1 MAGHSK
7 WANIKHR
14 KQAQDAAKGKV
25 FTKLIRELT
34 TASRIGGPV
43 VADNPRLRAALDK
56 ALTAN
61 MTRDTIDRAIK
72 RGAGEEGDADLEE
85 LTYEGYGMS
94 GVAVVVETMT
104 NNRNRTASD
113 VRHAFTKCGGN
124 LGQDGSVSFLFKK
137 RGEIYFEPGINEDA
151 LMEAALES
159 GAEDVISQ
167 EDSSFLVITTPESFG
182 AVQDQLIRVGLK
194 PNAAEVTLAASTHV
208 EITDPEIAAKIVKL
222 TDMLED
228 LDDVQNVYTNA
239 DISAELMEQLAK

>member
-34 TASRIGGPV
+34 TASRLGGPIP
-43 VADNPRLRAALDK
+43 ADNPRLRAAIDK

-72 RGAGEEGDADLEE
+72 RGAGGEGEADLEE
-85 LTYEGYGMS
+85 LTYEGYGMG

-113 VRHAFTKCGGN
+113 VRYAFTKCGGN

-137 RGEIYFEPGINEDA
+137 RGEIYFEAGVNEDA
-151 LMEAALES
+151 LMEAALDA
-159 GAEDVISQ
+159 GAEDVIAQ
-167 EDSSFLVITTPESFG
+167 AEGGFLVITTPESFG
-182 AVQDQLIRVGLK
+182 SVQDQLIHNGFK
-194 PNAAEVTLAASTHV
+194 PAGAEVTMSATTQTD
-208 EITDPEIAAKIVKL
+208 ITDIETAEKILKML
-222 TDMLED
+222 DMLED
-228 LDDVQNVYTNA
+228 LDDVQNVYSNVNIAT
-239 DISAELMEQLAK
+239 DIMEKLAK